1 MDKKFTL
8 IYILLSIL
16 VTIILAQSYIIY
28 DFNRGLNDNS
38 SKTIATNVTNDPY
51 TSGFFNNFNA
61 VNADPFERM
70 KKMQELMQ
78 KSFGQ
83 FNSIFVD
90 DPFFDDALNHMG
102 VLPLSDFKENNKE
115 YVVEIDIPGAKEH
128 QINVKSENNSL
139 NISADIKHSKD
150 TNDTNYIHKERYT
163 QRFERSFSLPLD
175 ANQEKMETSY
185 ENGILKII
193 IPKKKIQ

>member
-1 MDKKFTL
+1 MDRKFRL
-8 IYILLSIL
+8 IYVLLSML
-16 VTIILAQSYIIY
+16 VTIVLVQSYIIY
-28 DFNRGLNDNS
+28 DFRQDLHDNS
-38 SKTIATNVTNDPY
+38 SKAIATNVTNDPY

-61 VNADPFERM
+61 VNTDPFERM

-102 VLPLSDFKENNKE
+102 VSPLSDFKENNNE
-115 YVVEIDIPGAKEH
+115 YLVEIDIPGAKEH
-128 QINVKSENNSL
+128 QINVKSENNRL
-139 NISADIKHSKD
+139 NINVNLERRKD
-150 TNDTNYIHKERYT
+150 TNDTHYIHKERYT